1 MDMAVSF
8 YNNSSFSLLKP
19 RTPHP
24 SSYSST
30 LLAKQHFGYNLSS
43 SPITTTS
50 LKFRHCNTAT
60 QRHRRIQ
67 CSVSPP
73 AETAAEKK
81 SRLMRRSD
89 IRNIAIIAHVDH
101 GKTTLVFRDNQTVKE
116 RIMDSNDL
124 ERERGITILSKNTSI
139 TYNDTKINII
149 DTPGHS
155 DFGGEV
161 ERILNMVEGVLL
173 VVDSVEGP
181 MPQTR
186 FVLKKALEFGHAVVV
201 VVNKIDRPSA
211 RPDYVINS
219 TFELFIE
226 LNATDEQCDFQ
237 AIYASGIQGKAGL
250 SPDNLAD
257 DLGPLFE
264 SIMRCIPGPRIEKDG
279 ALQMLATNLEYDEHK
294 GRIAI
299 GRLHAGVLR
308 KGMEVRV
315 CTSEDSCRY
324 ARISELF
331 VYEKFSRVSAEIV
344 AAGDI
349 CAVCGIDDIQIGE
362 TIADKVSG
370 KPLPSIKVEE
380 PTVKMSFSINTSPFV
395 GREGKYVTSRN
406 LRDRLYRELERNLA
420 MRVEDGETADTFIV
434 SGRGTLHI
442 TILIENMRR
451 EGYEF
456 MVGPPKVINKKVNEK
471 LLEPYEI
478 ATVEVPEEHM
488 GPVVELLG
496 KRRGQMF
503 DMQGVGSEGTTFLKY
518 KIPTRGL
525 LGLRNAILTASRGTA
540 ILNTIFDGYG
550 PWAGDIST
558 RDQGSLVAFEDGTT
572 TSYAL
577 SSSQER
583 GQMFLGPG
591 VDVYKGQIVGIHQ
604 RPGDLSL
611 NVCKKKA
618 ATNIRSN
625 KEQTVVLDTPLDYS
639 LDDCIEYI
647 QEDELVEVTPLS
659 IRNGA
664 AEDFELSG
672 NADSDSHFANRLK
685 MINFRFI
692 VILSPILA

>member
-1 MDMAVSF
+1 MEMAIRF
-8 YNNSSFSLLKP
+8 NNSSLKAPLIKPNPKFPLPKQLFGLSLSP
-19 RTPHP
+19 
-24 SSYSST
+24 
-30 LLAKQHFGYNLSS
+30 LSS
-43 SPITTTS
+43 FNSKIAC
-50 LKFRHCNTAT
+50 LKSRSRNSTKPVK
-60 QRHRRIQ
+60 
-67 CSVSPP
+67 CSVSPATQP
-73 AETAAEKK
+73 AAEKK
-81 SRLMRRSD
+81 SRLNRRSD
-89 IRNIAIIAHVDH
+89 IRNIAIVAHVDH
-101 GKTTLVFRDNQTVKE
+101 GKTTLVDAMLKQSKVFRDNQFVQE
-116 RIMDSNDL
+116 RVMDSNDL

-139 TYNDTKINII
+139 TYKDAKINII

-186 FVLKKALEFGHAVVV
+186 FVLKKALEFGLAVVV

-211 RPDYVINS
+211 RPDFVINS

-237 AIYASGIQGKAGL
+237 AIYASGIKGKAGL
-250 SPDNLAD
+250 SPDTLAE

-264 SIMRCIPGPRIEKDG
+264 SIIRCIPGPHIDKDG
-279 ALQMLATNLEYDEHK
+279 ALQMLATNIEYEEHK

-331 VYEKFSRVSAEIV
+331 VYEKFIRTPAESV
-344 AAGDI
+344 EAGDI
-349 CAVCGIDDIQIGE
+349 CAVCGIEDIQIGE
-362 TIADKVSG
+362 TIADKTSG
-370 KPLPSIKVEE
+370 KPLPAIKVEE
-380 PTVKMSFSINTSPFV
+380 PTVKMAFSINTSPFV

-456 MVGPPKVINKKVNEK
+456 MVGPPKVINKKVDDK

-488 GPVVELLG
+488 GAVVELLG
-496 KRRGQMF
+496 RRRGQMI
-503 DMQGVGSEGTTFLKY
+503 DMQGVGSEGTTLLKY

-540 ILNTIFDGYG
+540 ILNTIFDSYG
-550 PWAGDIST
+550 PWAGDINT
-558 RDQGSLVAFEDGTT
+558 RDLGSLVAFEEGNS

-577 SSSQER
+577 ASSQER
-583 GQMFLGPG
+583 GQMFIGPG
-591 VDVYKGQIVGIHQ
+591 VEVYKGQIVGIHQ

-611 NVCKKKA
+611 NICKKKA
-618 ATNIRSN
+618 ATNVRSN

-647 QEDELVEVTPLS
+647 QEDELVEVTPSS
-659 IRNGA
+659 IRMCKNPKFSA
-664 AEDFELSG
+664 KKS
-672 NADSDSHFANRLK
+672 R
-685 MINFRFI
+685 
-692 VILSPILA
+692 